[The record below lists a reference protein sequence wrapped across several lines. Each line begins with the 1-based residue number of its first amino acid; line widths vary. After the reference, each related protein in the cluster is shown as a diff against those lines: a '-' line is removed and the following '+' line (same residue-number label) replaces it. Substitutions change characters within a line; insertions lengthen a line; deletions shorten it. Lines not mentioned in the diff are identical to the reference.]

1 MKRMLTIV
9 GVGLDLLWSSFSFAI
24 APVNLGS
31 ASSFAILGGSEITN
45 TDFSLINGNLG
56 LHPGTAVT
64 GFPPGT
70 LNGTEYIAEGVALQ
84 AKNDLVTAYDDAA
97 GRLPVTMIATELGGT
112 VHVGGVYNSASGTFG
127 ITGTMTLDAQN
138 DPDAVFIFQME
149 SSLITASSSEV
160 MLIGGAQA
168 CNVYW
173 QVGSSA
179 TLGTNS
185 HFVGSILALTSITVT
200 TGVDVDGRVLA
211 RNGAVTLDTDT
222 ITVAVCE
229 GQFDSQILLVPN
241 NPDFPGPQAVY
252 ACATLLAG
260 STTQVIV
267 PVQFSQHI
275 PVLTI
280 SAGCSGCD
288 DGSCAPL
295 SDWVLG
301 GWIFNPYDNT
311 YVADLT
317 VGLGSTGGCVCLNLD
332 FVLPVEFSAFE
343 VVPKSDGNWVTFCT
357 ASEQGID
364 RFEILRG
371 ASPDGQ
377 FATIATLASQGNNS
391 TGHDY
396 VFADDNV
403 QAGALYWYYLADVS
417 VNGDRTEHPQ
427 MMRSAMA
434 LDNVIPTEFSLS
446 AYPNP
451 FNPVTTIQFSLKAP
465 GEVTLSIFNM
475 EGQGVRDLA
484 RNYYDAGNY
493 TVRFD
498 AGDLPSGIYFARL
511 DVEQFSIAK
520 KMVLLK

>member
-9 GVGLDLLWSSFSFAI
+9 GVGLDILWSSFSFAI

-31 ASSFAILGGSEITN
+31 ASSFAILGGSAITN
-45 TDFSLINGNLG
+45 TDFSVINGDLG
-56 LHPGTAVT
+56 LHPGTEVT

-70 LNGTEYIAEGVALQ
+70 LNGTQYVADGVAMQ
-84 AKNDLVTAYDDAA
+84 AKADLLAAYNDVA
-97 GRLPVTMIATELGGT
+97 GRTPVTMIATELGET
-112 VHVGGVYNSASGTFG
+112 VVLGGVYNSASGTFG
-127 ITGTMTLDAQN
+127 ITGTLTLDAQN
-138 DPDAVFIFQME
+138 DPDAIFIFQME
-149 SSLITASSSEV
+149 STLITASSSQV

-185 HFVGSILALTSITVT
+185 HLVGNILALTSITVT
-200 TGVDVDGRVLA
+200 TGSSIDGRALA

-229 GQFDSQILLVPN
+229 SLYDDQVLLVPD
-241 NPDFPGPQAVY
+241 NPDFPGPQGIY
-252 ACATLLAG
+252 ACAYLLAG
-260 STTQVIV
+260 FTTQVVV
-267 PVQFSQHI
+267 PVQFSQNV

-288 DGSCAPL
+288 NGSCIPL

-301 GWIFNPYDNT
+301 EWIFNPDDNT
-311 YVADLT
+311 YVADLN
-317 VGLGSTGGCVCLNLD
+317 VGLGLTGGCVCLNLD

-364 RFEILRG
+364 NFEILRG
-371 ASPDGQ
+371 TAPDGQ

-391 TGHDY
+391 AGHDY

-403 QAGALYWYYLADVS
+403 SAGAVYWYYLADVS
-417 VNGDRTEHPQ
+417 VHGDRTEHPQ

-434 LDNVIPTEFSLS
+434 LDNVVPTEFSLS
-446 AYPNP
+446 SYPNP

-498 AGDLPSGIYFARL
+498 AGELPSGIYFARL